1 MSNNSPRRYT
11 FEEYDQLIRKNGNK
25 TFRSDWD
32 LFDFVYGGKKSA
44 IIKAKYL
51 ECYAESCAQEIELEK
66 AKILQAI
73 NHRIANGWLKQVEG

>member
-32 LFDFVYGGKKSA
+32 LFDFVHGGKKAA
-44 IIKAKYL
+44 IIKAKYQ
-51 ECYAESCAQEIELEK
+51 EFYGESSAQEIELEK
-66 AKILQAI
+66 AKIEQAI
-73 NHRIANGWLKQVEG
+73 AHRVANGWLKRSDS